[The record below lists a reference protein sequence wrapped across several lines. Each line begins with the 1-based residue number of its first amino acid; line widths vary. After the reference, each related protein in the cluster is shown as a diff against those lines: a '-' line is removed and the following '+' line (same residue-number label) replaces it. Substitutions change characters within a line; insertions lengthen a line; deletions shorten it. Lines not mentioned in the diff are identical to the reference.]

1 VIIQRLRLQ
10 NFRQHEATE
19 IVFGPGLTGIVGP
32 NGAGKTTLLEAIAWA
47 MYGMPAARG
56 NRETIRRR
64 GAPPRSR
71 VEVELDFS
79 LGAHNYRI
87 LRTLGGAELYQDSE
101 AAPIANSIGSV
112 TERVTRLM
120 GMSRD
125 EFFNTYFTGQKEL
138 AVMAAMTATERATFL
153 SRVLGYERLRIGQ
166 DRLKAERA
174 TLRAQLDALRS
185 GLPDPEVLEAAARS
199 AAERLETAEARVKVA
214 RKQVKQ
220 AETLAAELGPRWEKA
235 QQQKVAAAS
244 LESDLRLAQQV
255 VDTARQNAARL
266 AAELAAAEA
275 AAQRMAELETILAP
289 RSALREEA
297 GALTR
302 NAEGNARR
310 AALGAQRKEVTQRR
324 SDLAKQLKNAP
335 EPGTLDR
342 AQATMA
348 TVRQALDFSLEALEA
363 RRTLWVQDAQAATTK
378 REGLAD
384 QYRELVEQRER
395 IVEAGQ
401 EGACPTC
408 ARPLGKEFE
417 SVLGVLDRQIEE
429 VTFNGSFYKQ
439 RIDQLKDVPPEV
451 TQLEEQM
458 QGLKRQLE
466 VATAAQTRLAGL
478 LAEAARWRDEVQK
491 LDARL
496 AGIEVDL
503 AALPGAVY
511 DQARHEVVQAEL
523 KRLDPLALE
532 LERQRVGADRVPVL
546 REQKAAA
553 DTARIEAEARDQ
565 GMRTALAALGFSEER
580 FRTAEREWR
589 ELEAMRQAAAL
600 TLVRDESE
608 ASSAREATGQAAKR
622 IEDRARRAREA
633 DAVALSLKTNQEL
646 DHALGDLRNELNA
659 ALRPDLSELA
669 SVFLRDLTNGR
680 YTELE
685 LDEDY
690 VTTLLDEGEPKGVIS
705 GGEEDIANLALRLA
719 ISQMIAERAGQ
730 PLSLLILDE
739 IFGSLDDD
747 HRAAVVELLRS
758 LADRFPQVIL
768 ITHIDSVRDG
778 FDRIVRVSYE
788 PRRATAIVAD
798 EPLGG
803 HDVAA

>member
-1 VIIQRLRLQ
+1 VIINRLRLL
-10 NFRQHEATE
+10 NFRQHESTE
-19 IVFGPGLTGIVGP
+19 LIFGHGLTGIVGP

-47 MYGMPAARG
+47 MYGTPAARG

-64 GAPPRSR
+64 GAPPRAR
-71 VEVELDFS
+71 VEVELEFS

-87 LRTLGGAELYQDSE
+87 VRTMGGAELYQDSE
-101 AAPIANSIGSV
+101 TAPIANSLGAV

-125 EFFNTYFTGQKEL
+125 EFFRTYFTGQKEL
-138 AVMAAMTATERATFL
+138 ALMAAMKPGERAQFL
-153 SRVLGYERLRIGQ
+153 SRVLGYERLRLAQ
-166 DRLKAERA
+166 DRLRLER
-174 TLRAQLDALRS
+174 TGLRAQLDTLRS
-185 GLPDPEVLEAAARS
+185 GLPDPEVLSAAAKS
-199 AAERLETAEARVKVA
+199 AADRLDAADGRVKLA
-214 RKQVKQ
+214 KKQVKDTG
-220 AETLAAELGPRWEKA
+220 AKAAELGPRWDMA
-235 QQQKVAAAS
+235 QQQKVAAAA

-255 VDTARQNAARL
+255 VETARQNAARL
-266 AAELAAAEA
+266 AADLTLAQSAASRVTELVVA
-275 AAQRMAELETILAP
+275 LAP
-289 RSALREEA
+289 RLSLREEA

-302 NAEGNARR
+302 DGEGNARR
-310 AALGAQRKEVTQRR
+310 AGLGAQRKELTTRR
-324 SDLAKQLKNAP
+324 TELTKLLKKAP
-335 EPGTLDR
+335 EAAALER
-342 AQATMA
+342 AHATMS

-401 EGACPTC
+401 EGICPTC
-408 ARPLGKEFE
+408 ARPLGREFE

-458 QGLKRQLE
+458 QALKRQLE
-466 VATAAQTRLAGL
+466 EATATQARLAGS
-478 LAEAARWRDEVQK
+478 LAEAQRWREEVQQ
-491 LDARL
+491 LEARV

-532 LERQRVGADRVPVL
+532 LERQRVGADRVPL
-546 REQKAAA
+546 LLEQKTVAEAKQQ
-553 DTARIEAEARDQ
+553 EAEARDQ
-565 GMRTALAALGFSEER
+565 GMRTALVALGFSEDA
-580 FRTAEREWR
+580 FRAVEREWR
-589 ELEAMRQAAAL
+589 ELETLRQAAAL
-600 TLVRDESE
+600 TLVRDEHE
-608 ASSAREATGQAAKR
+608 ASTARAAVAEAARR
-622 IEDRARRAREA
+622 IEDRARRASEA
-633 DAVALSLKTNQEL
+633 DAVALALKTNQEL
-646 DHALGDLRNELNA
+646 DHALGDLRDELNA

-690 VTTLLDEGEPKGVIS
+690 VTTLLDEGEPKAVIS
-705 GGEEDIANLALRLA
+705 GGEEDVANLALRLA

-778 FDRIVRVSYE
+778 FDRIVRVSYD
-788 PRRATAIVAD
+788 PRRGAAVVAD
-798 EPLGG
+798 ELLGG

>member
-1 VIIQRLRLQ
+1 
-10 NFRQHEATE
+10 
-19 IVFGPGLTGIVGP
+19 
-32 NGAGKTTLLEAIAWA
+32 
-47 MYGMPAARG
+47 
-56 NRETIRRR
+56 
-64 GAPPRSR
+64 
-71 VEVELDFS
+71 
-79 LGAHNYRI
+79 
-87 LRTLGGAELYQDSE
+87 
-101 AAPIANSIGSV
+101 
-112 TERVTRLM
+112 
-120 GMSRD
+120 
-125 EFFNTYFTGQKEL
+125 
-138 AVMAAMTATERATFL
+138 
-153 SRVLGYERLRIGQ
+153 
-166 DRLKAERA
+166 
-174 TLRAQLDALRS
+174 
-185 GLPDPEVLEAAARS
+185 
-199 AAERLETAEARVKVA
+199 
-214 RKQVKQ
+214 
-220 AETLAAELGPRWEKA
+220 
-235 QQQKVAAAS
+235 VAAAAM
-244 LESDLRLAQQV
+244 ESDLRLAQQV
-255 VDTARQNAARL
+255 AETTRQTLARL
-266 AAELAAAEA
+266 TADLSAAAA
-275 AAQRMAELETILAP
+275 AAQRVAELEVALAP
-289 RSALREEA
+289 RLSLREEA

-302 NAEGNARR
+302 DAEGNARR
-310 AALGAQRKEVTQRR
+310 AALGAQRKEVIQRKAE
-324 SDLAKQLKNAP
+324 LAKQIRKAP
-335 EPGTLDR
+335 EVDALER
-342 AQATMA
+342 AQVSVV

-439 RIDQLKDVPPEV
+439 RIEQLKDVPPEV

-458 QGLKRQLE
+458 QALKRQLE
-466 VATAAQTRLAGL
+466 EGNAAQARLSAS
-478 LAEAARWRDEVQK
+478 LAEAARWREDIQK

-503 AALPGAVY
+503 AALPGTVY
-511 DQARHEVVQAEL
+511 DQARHELVQAEL

-532 LERQRVGADRVPVL
+532 LERQRVGADQLPLL
-546 REQKAAA
+546 RDQQAGA
-553 DTARIEAEARDQ
+553 DQARLEAESRHA
-565 GMRTALAALGFSEER
+565 GIGAALAALGFSDEG
-580 FRTAEREWR
+580 FRTVEREWR
-589 ELEAMRQAAAL
+589 TSEAARQAAAL
-600 TLVRDESE
+600 TLVRDEAE
-608 ASSAREATGQAAKR
+608 AAAAREAALQAARR

-646 DHALGDLRNELNA
+646 DRALGDLRNELNA

-778 FDRIVRVSYE
+778 FDRIVRVTYDA
-788 PRRATAIVAD
+788 RRGSAVVAD